1 MYGNNTSMQ
10 SETLDNSLRYN
21 NYAIGIPFAKN
32 QTRSFQTILF
42 SEGLEMADEGN
53 SAASS
58 AIWAV
63 ALIIIVGLL
72 ALVVWKGG
80 ILSGPA
86 EKKVDIN
93 VSAPSSR

>member
-1 MYGNNTSMQ
+1 
-10 SETLDNSLRYN
+10 
-21 NYAIGIPFAKN
+21 
-32 QTRSFQTILF
+32 
-42 SEGLEMADEGN
+42 MADDGN

-58 AIWAV
+58 AIWAI

-80 ILSGPA
+80 LLNGGPA

-93 VSAPSSR
+93 VSAPSSH

>member
-1 MYGNNTSMQ
+1 
-10 SETLDNSLRYN
+10 
-21 NYAIGIPFAKN
+21 
-32 QTRSFQTILF
+32 
-42 SEGLEMADEGN
+42 MADDGN

-58 AIWAV
+58 AIWAI

-80 ILSGPA
+80 FLGGPA

-93 VSAPSSR
+93 VTTPSSH

>member
-1 MYGNNTSMQ
+1 
-10 SETLDNSLRYN
+10 
-21 NYAIGIPFAKN
+21 
-32 QTRSFQTILF
+32 
-42 SEGLEMADEGN
+42 MADEGN

-58 AIWAV
+58 AIWAI

-80 ILSGPA
+80 ILNAPT

-93 VSAPSSR
+93 VSAPSSTH

>member
-1 MYGNNTSMQ
+1 
-10 SETLDNSLRYN
+10 
-21 NYAIGIPFAKN
+21 
-32 QTRSFQTILF
+32 
-42 SEGLEMADEGN
+42 MADEGN

-58 AIWAV
+58 AIWAI

-80 ILSGPA
+80 FLGAS

-93 VSAPSSR
+93 VTAPNSR

>member
-1 MYGNNTSMQ
+1 
-10 SETLDNSLRYN
+10 
-21 NYAIGIPFAKN
+21 
-32 QTRSFQTILF
+32 
-42 SEGLEMADEGN
+42 MADEGN

-58 AIWAV
+58 AIWAI

-80 ILSGPA
+80 ILNAPT

-93 VSAPSSR
+93 VSAPASH

>member
-1 MYGNNTSMQ
+1 
-10 SETLDNSLRYN
+10 
-21 NYAIGIPFAKN
+21 
-32 QTRSFQTILF
+32 
-42 SEGLEMADEGN
+42 MADEGN

-58 AIWAV
+58 AIWAI

-80 ILSGPA
+80 FMGPA

-93 VSAPSSR
+93 VTAPSSR